1 MSSIDLKVKVMFSHD
16 LLTFGLV
23 FSLLIPDLGYFGFV
37 VFAWWAHMLMW
48 IQIMPTSDTN

>member
-37 VFAWWAHMLMW
+37 VFARWAHMLMW
-48 IQIMPTSDTN
+48 IQIMSTSDTN